1 MKLCVK
7 LCLENNKVCDKSECR
22 DWINY
27 KEDLNCTN
35 IAIKK
40 NGCMTFHEIAKRLE
54 VSYARIAQIE
64 KDTIRKLQKE
74 VFNKKLTNY

>member
-1 MKLCVK
+1 
-7 LCLENNKVCDKSECR
+7 
-22 DWINY
+22 
-27 KEDLNCTN
+27 
-35 IAIKK
+35 
-40 NGCMTFHEIAKRLE
+40 MTFHEIAKRLE